1 MLKLGN
7 RTFYRETLRL
17 GLPIAVQGLLTS
29 SLSFIDSLMVGS
41 LGETALAAV
50 GAAGQFGSLLFGFY
64 WGICCGGTI
73 FIAQYHGVHDET
85 GIRRA
90 HGLTT
95 TCMMALTLLFS
106 LLAVCAPYQVMGIY
120 AQDAA
125 VREMGVEY
133 LRIIGV
139 AYLFQTMS
147 AAFSNVLGS
156 TERVKIPLVASLASI
171 TTNTLL
177 NWILIYGKLG
187 VQPMGVR
194 GAAIAS
200 LAAAVVNL
208 AVLMGV
214 CFYQRN
220 VAVTGW
226 KQMFLW
232 PRSFVAEYVA
242 KCTPLVIN
250 EVGYSLAI
258 LVVNIVF
265 GRQGE
270 ASLAAV
276 SIFRTIEGLLYA
288 FFRGFANASSVMV
301 GKRVGAGELKD
312 AAQQAVWFTILC
324 PMLSF
329 ALCVAVLALRT
340 PLLGLFDISDSVRST
355 VVLMLLAFAILGPMR
370 HMNYIQ
376 NNIYRAGGESRVGT
390 FIELGAIWLV
400 TVPLVLLTG
409 LVFHA
414 PFVVVFIASMFEEFV
429 KLPIELK
436 YLLSRRWIK
445 PVTEQGRAAL
455 AENA

>member
-1 MLKLGN
+1 MYKLGN
-7 RTFYRETLRL
+7 RDFYKETLRI
-17 GLPIAVQGLLTS
+17 GMPIAIQGLLTS

-64 WGICCGGTI
+64 WGLCCGGTI
-73 FIAQYHGVHDET
+73 FIAQYHGVHDED

-90 HGLTT
+90 HGLSA
-95 TCMMALTLLFS
+95 TCMMAVTLIFS
-106 LLAVCAPYQVMGIY
+106 LLATFAPRFVIGIY
-120 AQDAA
+120 AEDPS
-125 VREMGVEY
+125 VRQLGAQY

-139 AYLFQTMS
+139 AYLFQTLS

-156 TERVKIPLVASLASI
+156 TERVKIPLYASI
-171 TTNTLL
+171 ASMITNTFL
-177 NWILIYGKLG
+177 NWMLIYGNLG
-187 VQPMGVR
+187 APALGVR

-200 LAAAVVNL
+200 LAAAVVNA
-208 AVLMGV
+208 AVLVGV
-214 CFYQRN
+214 CIRQRN
-220 VAVTGW
+220 VAVTRM

-232 PRSFVAEYVA
+232 PAEFVKDYFI
-242 KCTPLVIN
+242 KSTPLLIN
-250 EVGYSLAI
+250 EMGYSVAV
-258 LVVNIVF
+258 LVINIVF

-270 ASLAAV
+270 SNLAAV
-276 SIFRTIEGLLYA
+276 SIFRTLEGLLYS

-312 AAQQAVWFTILC
+312 ATQQSVWFAILT

-329 ALCVAVLALRT
+329 LLCVMVILLRG
-340 PLLGLFDISDSVRST
+340 PLLSLFDISDSVRMT
-355 VVLMLLAFAILGPMR
+355 VTYILLAYAILGPTR
-370 HMNYIQ
+370 HVNYIQ

-390 FIELGAIWLV
+390 VIELGSIWLI

-409 LVFHA
+409 FVFRA
-414 PFVVVFIASMFEEFV
+414 PFIVVFIASMFEELV

-436 YLLSRRWIK
+436 YLLSRKWIK

-455 AENA
+455 KEST

>member
-1 MLKLGN
+1 MFKLGN
-7 RTFYRETLRL
+7 RHFYRETLRI
-17 GLPIAVQGLLTS
+17 GLPIAIQGLLTS
-29 SLSFIDSLMVGS
+29 SLSFIDSMMVGS

-64 WGICCGGTI
+64 WGLCCGGTI
-73 FIAQYHGVHDET
+73 FIAQYHGVNDET

-90 HGLTT
+90 HGLSAA
-95 TCMMALTLLFS
+95 CMMAITMVFS
-106 LLAVCAPYQVMGIY
+106 LLALFAPFQVMSVY
-120 AQDAA
+120 AEDAA

-156 TERVKIPLVASLASI
+156 TERVKIPLAASIASI
-171 TTNTLL
+171 TTNTFL
-177 NWILIYGKLG
+177 NWVLIYGRLG

-220 VAVTGW
+220 VAVTKW
-226 KQMFLW
+226 KQMIRW
-232 PRSFVAEYVA
+232 PRSFVQEYIV
-242 KCTPLVIN
+242 KCTPLLLN
-250 EVGYSLAI
+250 EVGYSLAV

-270 ASLAAV
+270 ANLAAI

-324 PMLSF
+324 PMMSF
-329 ALCVAVLALRT
+329 MLCVLVLALRT
-340 PLLGLFDISDSVRST
+340 PLLGLFDVSDSVRST
-355 VVLMLLAFAILGPMR
+355 VGLILMAFSVLGPVR

-376 NNIYRAGGESRVGT
+376 NNIYRAGGESHMGT
-390 FIELGAIWLV
+390 YIELGGIWLV

-409 LVFHA
+409 MVVRVPFIFVF
-414 PFVVVFIASMFEEFV
+414 VASMTEELI
-429 KLPIELK
+429 KLPVELK

-445 PVTEQGRAAL
+445 PVTEQGKAAL
-455 AENA
+455 AQNV